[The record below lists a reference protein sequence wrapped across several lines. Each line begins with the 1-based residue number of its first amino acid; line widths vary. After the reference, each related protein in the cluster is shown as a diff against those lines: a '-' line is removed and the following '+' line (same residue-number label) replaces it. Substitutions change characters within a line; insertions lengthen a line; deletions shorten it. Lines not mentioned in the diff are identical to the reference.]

1 MPHGH
6 GFISLANVYQHHNLE
21 QIGSII
27 ESNYNG
33 ITPEAM
39 LDRVKKFVAH
49 LQREDHMDNEQHQ
62 NNVDKFESDFQTNNA
77 GPDENIHLSVRSARF
92 YTCSSSPYAWSC
104 ESVARAADGDEESSM
119 PEYQQSQIEDDAN
132 AFERAYK
139 TDVQFIRTAS
149 PNTAGDIV
157 QARSSTS
164 WGRLEIIWGRL
175 GALLSRLG
183 AVLEGFGTVFGR
195 RWKPPGA
202 SGSVGSFRTT

>member
-1 MPHGH
+1 M
-6 GFISLANVYQHHNLE
+6 YQHHNLE

-33 ITPEAM
+33 ITPEDM

-104 ESVARAADGDEESSM
+104 ESVARAADGDEETSM
-119 PEYQQSQIEDDAN
+119 PEYRQSQIEDDAN

-157 QARSSTS
+157 AARSRYS
-164 WGRLEIIWGRL
+164 WGRLGIIWSRF

-183 AVLEGFGTVFGR
+183 PSWEASGPSSGEGGSLPAFL
-195 RWKPPGA
+195 GA
-202 SGSVGSFRTT
+202 SGI